1 MFAFIHL
8 RMFRI
13 LYQYQYQRLEFQI
26 TVRSFEN
33 VMNQIKLQCVH
44 HILPFLYLNLVG
56 LYIAKKTCKLQNNN
70 VYMSR
75 KISARFQIRPTSPVW
90 IFILERSQ
98 IKPNQLIDVQN
109 GQIVASSGTSPTIF
123 D

>member
-44 HILPFLYLNLVG
+44 CILPFLYLNLVG

-70 VYMSR
+70 VY
-75 KISARFQIRPTSPVW
+75 
-90 IFILERSQ
+90 
-98 IKPNQLIDVQN
+98 
-109 GQIVASSGTSPTIF
+109 
-123 D
+123 